1 MIAFM
6 ASALFKLLRMMMH
19 GQFHS
24 LQKYFNERDMNIHY
38 DNSIG
43 NCSLYL
49 KHKRQ
54 VDFDHLPLFLQ
65 N

>member
-38 DNSIG
+38 DSM
-43 NCSLYL
+43 C
-49 KHKRQ
+49 KMR
-54 VDFDHLPLFLQ
+54 
-65 N
+65 